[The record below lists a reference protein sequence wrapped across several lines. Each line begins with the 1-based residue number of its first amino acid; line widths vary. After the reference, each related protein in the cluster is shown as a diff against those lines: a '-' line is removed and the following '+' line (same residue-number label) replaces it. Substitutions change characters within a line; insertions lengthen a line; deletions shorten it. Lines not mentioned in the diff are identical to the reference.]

1 MTPKVP
7 TLTTRIETGESG
19 FDLVLPRESDDP
31 VVRSYLSGE
40 PLNEYLLDLL
50 RQLLPA
56 PGTVLDLGCHVGTF
70 SIGAAALGH
79 SVLAV
84 DASAVHVELV
94 RASAAANGFERV
106 TAIHSAISDRRRTV
120 RLHEQGLFT
129 MVVDSTVV
137 EEAAGTTEV
146 TADSVPALVAAAD
159 RETSSIDLIK
169 MDIEGSELEALA
181 GSVEWL
187 QGPEAPPI
195 VYESNPGT
203 AALFGY
209 TIDGLRT
216 SLNLLGYETYRP
228 EPDGL
233 FLSQPQEPQ
242 PEAWTDLVALKPAHV
257 QGLGLTVSGPLPL
270 SRLLEKFEQ
279 WTGPAMQPELRAF
292 AAQVLIEHWSA
303 LGGEP
308 GAAELLRRLGQ
319 DQSPEVETALD
330 KAIPSGRAVR
340 TGPLRKIL
348 RRRRRETSS

>member
-1 MTPKVP
+1 MTAAAKVP
-7 TLTTRIETGESG
+7 TLTARLKTGESG

-70 SIGAAALGH
+70 SIAAAALGH
-79 SVLAV
+79 SVVAV
-84 DASAVHVELV
+84 DASPMHVELV
-94 RASAAANGFERV
+94 RASVAANGFERV

-120 RLHEQGLFT
+120 RFREQGLFSA
-129 MVVDSTVV
+129 VVDD
-137 EEAAGTTEV
+137 APGTTEM

-159 RETSSIDLIK
+159 RELSSINLIK

-187 QGPEAPPI
+187 KGPNAPPI
-195 VYESNPGT
+195 VYESNPRT

-216 SLNLLGYETYRP
+216 ALNLLGYETYRP
-228 EPDGL
+228 EPDGF
-233 FLSQPQEPQ
+233 FLSPPQEPQ
-242 PEAWTDLVALKPAHV
+242 AEAWTDLVALKPAHV
-257 QGLGLTVSGPLPL
+257 EGLGLSVNGSLPR
-270 SRLLEKFEQ
+270 SRLLGKFER

-308 GAAELLRRLGQ
+308 GAAKLLRKLGE
-319 DQSPEVETALD
+319 DQSPEVKTALD
-330 KAIPSGRAVR
+330 KAIPSGRATR
-340 TGPLRKIL
+340 TGPLRKIP
-348 RRRRRETSS
+348 RRLRRETSG

>member
-70 SIGAAALGH
+70 TIGAAALGH

-120 RLHEQGLFT
+120 RLREQGLF
-129 MVVDSTVV
+129 STVV
-137 EEAAGTTEV
+137 EEAAGTTEM
-146 TADSVPALVAAAD
+146 TADTVPALVAAAD

-187 QGPEAPPI
+187 QGPDAPPI

-233 FLSQPQEPQ
+233 FLSLPQEPQ

-257 QGLGLTVSGPLPL
+257 EGLGLTVSGPLPR

-308 GAAELLRRLGQ
+308 GAAELLRKLGQ
-319 DQSPEVETALD
+319 DQSPEVQTALD
-330 KAIPSGRAVR
+330 KAIPSVRAAR